1 MQKDGII
8 IAGTI
13 RGGHH
18 QQDYII
24 STEGIC
30 KCLSAGSHLNA
41 GWMILIMEEIKY
53 EQADKDRQPVRGE
66 PGDRICGECLGYRRN
81 LPCPNDNGGGT
92 GNP

>member
-24 STEGIC
+24 STEGIY

-53 EQADKDRQPVRGE
+53 AKTVKNR
-66 PGDRICGECLGYRRN
+66 
-81 LPCPNDNGGGT
+81 
-92 GNP
+92 

>member
-8 IAGTI
+8 IAGTS

-53 EQADKDRQPVRGE
+53 AKTVKNR
-66 PGDRICGECLGYRRN
+66 
-81 LPCPNDNGGGT
+81 
-92 GNP
+92 

>member
-13 RGGHH
+13 RGGYH

-30 KCLSAGSHLNA
+30 KCLSAGSYLNA

-53 EQADKDRQPVRGE
+53 AKTVKNR
-66 PGDRICGECLGYRRN
+66 
-81 LPCPNDNGGGT
+81 
-92 GNP
+92 

>member
-41 GWMILIMEEIKY
+41 GWMILIMEVVKY
-53 EQADKDRQPVRGE
+53 EKSEADNSG
-66 PGDRICGECLGYRRN
+66 
-81 LPCPNDNGGGT
+81 
-92 GNP
+92 